1 MRVPIGPYACA
12 SVRTCGCGAAVVD
25 TVEQGF
31 HEEHLEL
38 QQSEVDGGTA
48 HGLIGGS
55 DDARRSGD
63 RSAMGGVA
71 LRIGG
76 GAAVHTVQSY
86 SKITV

>member
-1 MRVPIGPYACA
+1 M
-12 SVRTCGCGAAVVD
+12 D

-71 LRIGG
+71 LRHSVHPTRSKLPIS
-76 GAAVHTVQSY
+76 GAPLVWAPLAVVGL
-86 SKITV
+86 